1 MSDKADDSVGH
12 LTNTL
17 ARGGGNLN
25 DPISKSSNA
34 RALPR
39 GGGVEVSSLSAHNNE
54 ESCMIAKLSVF
65 SNRKCVS
72 LLFILFIEK
81 RICF

>member
-25 DPISKSSNA
+25 DPIFKSSNA
-34 RALPR
+34 RALP
-39 GGGVEVSSLSAHNNE
+39 GGGVMLKFRVDRRIITSFVNVSAQKTLSTRNSADK
-54 ESCMIAKLSVF
+54 AVWQF
-65 SNRKCVS
+65 PY
-72 LLFILFIEK
+72 
-81 RICF
+81 